1 MPRSLVTPVLPL
13 LIAFGTVPLAAQ
25 QDATTVTRLVASAA
39 QLTVARGDQVP
50 FTVQALDASG
60 AVVRVEL
67 RITGP
72 RNSIEIG
79 DGVVTGIV
87 PGEYT
92 INVSVV
98 MPAGSTARPPSL
110 SVPIVVTWPAV
121 DRVLIE
127 PAATLYAGTTVSHSA
142 RAFSVDGSARP
153 DPIFIWTSSDA
164 SIATVDAYGGV
175 SAHAEGIVT
184 ISASFEG
191 VTSSLIHEV
200 ATFPGTDIELLGG
213 PDGSVRTGDVLRF
226 EAVVRDATGA
236 IVEDAPVNW
245 SHAYTA
251 TDGMLGIPATGQ
263 MRLGAFVADVPGIH
277 TVTAAAGPLSA
288 RWSFEARPRDVVQE
302 LEVVGHG
309 LEDWYR
315 TTDLWVFEGVDGR
328 DYAITGSKVSGGF
341 AFFYDVTDPAVI
353 TKIDSIQVDA
363 RTINDVKASP
373 DGRYAVLSREGA
385 TNRRDGLVILDMA
398 DPRHPTIAALYDD
411 GITGGVHN
419 MFAENDY
426 LYALSNGDKYVII
439 DVTDIYNPKY
449 VSEYNHPDSRLHDV
463 WVHNGLAYSSEWGT
477 GVVVVDVGDGRWGG
491 SPENPVFVTSYATP
505 SGRTHATFPYFQE
518 STGKTYLFL
527 GDEIMNRRGLAWAGY
542 PQSWGSYQR
551 QYDPETGTGGFPLVT
566 RGYIQ
571 IVDFTDPENPE
582 MVARYEVPEF
592 GTHNLWVEDDKLY
605 QSYYEGGMRVVD
617 ISGELM
623 GNLYTQGREIAVF
636 KSASPIGYTA
646 NATMVWG
653 TQPFKGHVFFS
664 DTNSGLWSVKLL
676 PRQRPIS

>member
-1 MPRSLVTPVLPL
+1 MKHRLFSLSL
-13 LIAFGTVPLAAQ
+13 LLLMGSVTVPLAAQ
-25 QDATTVTRLVASAA
+25 QNADAVTRLVPSEA
-39 QLTVARGDQVP
+39 QLTIVRGDPTP
-50 FTVQALDASG
+50 FSVQAVDATG
-60 AVVRVEL
+60 ALVNVEL

-72 RNSIEIG
+72 RGSVQIG
-79 DGVVTGIV
+79 DGVVTGLE

-98 MPAGSTARPPSL
+98 MPAGSSATPPTL
-110 SVPIVVTWPAV
+110 SVPVVVTWPAV
-121 DRVLIE
+121 DRVVIE
-127 PAATLYAGTTVSHSA
+127 NSATLYAGTTVPHRA
-142 RAFSVDGSARP
+142 RAFNVDGSARP
-153 DPIFIWTSSDA
+153 DPSFTWSSSDA
-164 SIATVDAYGGV
+164 SVATVDAFGGV
-175 SAHAEGIVT
+175 SAHREGTVAIGV
-184 ISASFEG
+184 SFEG
-191 VTSSLIHEV
+191 VSSQIVHRVV
-200 ATFPGTDIELLGG
+200 AFPGAKLELTGA
-213 PDGSVRTGDVLRF
+213 PDGPVRTGDVLHF
-226 EAVVRDATGA
+226 EAVVRDAKGA
-236 IVEDAPVNW
+236 IMADAPVNW
-245 SHAYTA
+245 SHGYTA
-251 TDGMLGIPATGQ
+251 TAGMLGVPATGQ
-263 MRLGAFVADVPGIH
+263 MKLGAFVADVPGIH
-277 TVTAAAGPLSA
+277 TVTATAGPLSA
-288 RWSFEARPRDVVQE
+288 RVSFEAKPRDVVQE
-302 LEVVGHG
+302 LEIVGHG

-315 TTDLWVFEGVDGR
+315 TTDIWVFEGVDGR

-341 AFFYDVTDPAVI
+341 AFFYDVTDPSAI
-353 TKIDSIQVDA
+353 TKIDSLQVDA

-398 DPRHPTIAALYDD
+398 DPRHPKVAAIYDE

-449 VSEYNHPDSRLHDV
+449 VSEYNHPDSRLHDI
-463 WVHNGLAYSSEWGT
+463 WVQNGLAYSSEWGT

-505 SGRTHATFPYFQE
+505 TGRTHAAFPYYQE

-542 PQSWGSYQR
+542 PPSWGSYQR
-551 QYDPETGTGGFPLVT
+551 RYDPETGTGGFPLVT

-582 MVARYEVPEF
+582 MVARYEMPEF

-605 QSYYEGGMRVVD
+605 QSYYEGGLRIVD

-636 KSASPIGYTA
+636 KPVSPAGYVA

-676 PRQRPIS
+676 PRRRPIS